1 MKKLLFKLTPIL
13 VLTVLLSALFNACTK
28 VDLKTTPVSTNN
40 RGPIEADAVTI
51 AKVKAAIEKSGKTPG
66 YIIAENVPAT
76 DVHYMDANDKT
87 IDLKT
92 LFSRNGPDS
101 YTPVCDYQTDGN
113 GDPIEDML
121 PLDYILGSFGNS
133 YGCTS
138 GTPTTYN
145 LSFNWFLAIHQ
156 LIVASNLYGT
166 GGTLLHSRYTFKV
179 KNSGGSV
186 IATYSNVYIMPD
198 NIHDDGAYLI
208 DPTRELFQVGATF
221 NMDAITYAAAASFT
235 VTVTLT
241 TNCNKTPQLSATFAM
256 NNTSLG
262 STPCLRTDEV
272 YINGNTGTGGVA
284 TAAGTYIVCTPATG
298 ITVSP
303 NHELQYRKKVG
314 TITTWDETTSTIYPT
329 ATTFVT
335 FSTYTGIPSL
345 PNTTVGSGTWL
356 IRFRNKASCTPTAP
370 WVTETYTF

>member
-1 MKKLLFKLTPIL
+1 
-13 VLTVLLSALFNACTK
+13 
-28 VDLKTTPVSTNN
+28 
-40 RGPIEADAVTI
+40 
-51 AKVKAAIEKSGKTPG
+51 
-66 YIIAENVPAT
+66 
-76 DVHYMDANDKT
+76 MDQA

-92 LFSRNGPDS
+92 LFNRNGPDS

-121 PLDYILGSFGNS
+121 PEDYILTKFGNS
-133 YGCTS
+133 YDCTS
-138 GTPTTYN
+138 GSPTTYN

-179 KNSGGSV
+179 KNSSGTV

-198 NIHDDGAYLI
+198 NIHDNGPYLI
-208 DPTRELFQVGATF
+208 DVTREQFSIGATF
-221 NMDAITYAAAASFT
+221 NMDAVTYAAAASFS

-241 TNCNKTPQLSATFAM
+241 TNCNKTPQLSALFTM
-256 NNTSLG
+256 VNSSLG

-284 TAAGTYIVCTPATG
+284 TAAGTFIVCTPATG

-303 NHELQYRKKVG
+303 NHELQYRQKSG
-314 TITTWDETTSTIYPT
+314 SITTWDETPTTIYPT

-335 FSTYTGIPSL
+335 FSTYTGIPNL
-345 PNTTVGSGTWL
+345 PGTTVGSGTWL
-356 IRFRNKASCTPTAP
+356 IRFRNKASCSPTAP
-370 WVTETYTF
+370 WVVETYTF